1 MRKLLTKSRFKL
13 ELEFPN
19 KLFFTSKPE
28 FVNVRVEDTFLQALA
43 QVGFQVGELARLG

>member
-1 MRKLLTKSRFKL
+1 LLTIVIMRKLLTKSRFKL

-28 FVNVRVEDTFLQALA
+28 FVNVRVEDTSFYKL
-43 QVGFQVGELARLG
+43 